1 MREQEFPRLARARA
15 AARPEEGQTRPDPAA
30 WVASLG
36 SGAENDTMLRF
47 APSAANSID
56 VTAANSSGVSQLLL
70 GRRTRLS
77 TLLPAGPALQAAEEV
92 AAGLRAK
99 VRELSEER
107 GIDVGALA
115 VGVATWTAEE
125 DGRRE
130 RRSAPVLLARVA
142 LTVRRGARGRDELEV
157 QITEP
162 ARLNPALVRNLRRHH
177 GIALDPE
184 AYRQA
189 AYATARLEQGPALAR
204 LREEAAALT
213 GLQVEDRM
221 LVSTFADLGET
232 ATLPASLEHL
242 PVVEALY
249 DAGTGMVPRPPAL
262 QPTEAPGED
271 DVAPADERLVL
282 DLDAAQRRV
291 VEHSAAGESLVVA
304 AAPGTGQTQTAVAV
318 AARLAWEG
326 RRVLVVAER
335 SAALADVHARLDEI
349 GLRAAALDVPAHA
362 DPEQLRR
369 QLVQA
374 VLRAER
380 AEAPEAARDEAALTE
395 RRRRLQE
402 HVGSLHHVRPRWG
415 CSPFQAMQALAAL
428 TGLPTPPAT
437 TVRLKR
443 SVLDS
448 TVNRQAVAEQL
459 VRAGELGAFSAAAT
473 ESRWFGARVR
483 NVQETEAA
491 SELADELAA
500 ALHTTRRAVDTA
512 AAQAGLRP
520 ERTVA
525 GWAEQADLY
534 RRVARTLTEFTPEV
548 FALDVPQ
555 LVAAT
560 ATSTWRRTHLVE
572 MSSVA
577 RSRLR
582 RAAKDAVRPGVQP
595 TDLHGAL
602 VDAAAVLEDWNRHA
616 AEPGTPPQ
624 VPDQGERV
632 MGVVGDVR
640 ERLRRL
646 ERILAPE
653 AVAEQPLAE
662 RDVDD
667 LVAAVD
673 GLVADRDTLATLP
686 ERTLVLDSLKDHGL
700 TELLTDLRDREV
712 PTEAL
717 AAELELAW
725 WQSALEAMISGDDFL
740 AMMSGA
746 DLAEVERGF
755 RELDRAH
762 LERGADRLSAALGAR
777 WKEALRTFRA
787 DAAVLRGLLKQ
798 GRPTVEALTTLA
810 PEVLQPLVPVVTTS
824 PMALSEFPS
833 DWGADVVVLL
843 EADATALATA
853 VGALTRAPQVV
864 AFGDPVIGRPQSFQ
878 VSVDPTA
885 TAGPLRPL
893 RSAHDALAEVLPTVA
908 LRTVHRPLERRLVR
922 MLSALA
928 YEGALEAL
936 PTAGE
941 ATGRDRT
948 VTAEY
953 LQEGTGIPMTGGDV
967 VESTNAEVARTV
979 ERVFEHIRDRPEQSL
994 AVVTVSEPHARR
1006 VAAAV
1011 QATAARAPWALDF
1024 LSRGRG
1030 EDAEGAEPFV
1040 IVPVTRAASVVRDAV
1055 ILTPGYGRTPHGRVV
1070 HHFGAFSDPGGE
1082 RMVAVALTRARQR
1095 LHLVSALRA
1104 ADLDEDRLDGG
1115 AQWFLRLLEAYLG
1128 DGAPDP
1134 VGRVS
1139 DPLLAD
1145 LRERLEERG
1154 ARVLPRHG
1162 GVMDLAVV
1170 DPHPEDE
1177 DEDGDAPRPLALAG
1191 DGGDVYRA
1199 LTVRERTRTLPERLE
1214 ARGWDP
1220 RTLWAIEVFADPES
1234 VAQEL
1239 ADRLG
1244 VRPADES
1251 ERDADD
1257 DGR

>member
-1 MREQEFPRLARARA
+1 MTEQEFPRLARARA
-15 AARPEEGQTRPDPAA
+15 AARPDEGQTRPDPAA
-30 WVASLG
+30 WVSSLG

-56 VTAANSSGVSQLLL
+56 LTEANSSGVSQLLL

-77 TLLPAGPALQAAEEV
+77 TLLPAGPVLDAAHEV
-92 AAGLRAK
+92 SLGLRAK
-99 VRELSEER
+99 VRELAEER

-184 AYRQA
+184 AYQQA
-189 AYATARLEQGPALAR
+189 AYATARLEPAPAFAR
-204 LREEAAALT
+204 LREETAAIADLH
-213 GLQVEDRM
+213 VEDCL

-232 ATLPASLEHL
+232 ASLPASLEDL
-242 PVVEALY
+242 PVVQALY
-249 DAGTGMVPRPPAL
+249 DAGTGMVPRPAAL
-262 QPTEAPGED
+262 QPTGAPAED
-271 DVAPADERLVL
+271 DVAPADERLVV
-282 DLDAAQRRV
+282 DVDAAQARV
-291 VEHSAAGESLVVA
+291 LEHAAAGESLVVA
-304 AAPGTGQTQTAVAV
+304 AAPGTGQTQTAAAL

-335 SAALADVHARLDEI
+335 SAALADVLDRLEEAD
-349 GLRAAALDVPAHA
+349 LRSIALDVPANA
-362 DPEQLRR
+362 DPELLRR

-374 VLRAER
+374 VLRSER
-380 AEAPEAARDEAALTE
+380 AVDPDTARDEAALTE

-428 TGLPTPPAT
+428 TGLETPPAT

-448 TVNRQAVAEQL
+448 TVNRQAVGEQL

-548 FALDVPQ
+548 FSLDVPQ

-560 ATSTWRRTHLVE
+560 ATSAWRRLHLVE
-572 MSSVA
+572 MSSVT

-624 VPDQGERV
+624 VPDQGEHV
-632 MGVVGDVR
+632 MGHVGQVR
-640 ERLRRL
+640 EHLRRL
-646 ERILAPE
+646 EGVLAPE
-653 AVAEQPLAE
+653 AVAEGPLDE

-686 ERTLVLDSLKDHGL
+686 ERTLVLDSLRDHGL
-700 TELLTDLRDREV
+700 AELLEDLRDREV

-717 AAELELAW
+717 TAELELAW

-755 RELDRAH
+755 RDLDRAH
-762 LERGADRLSAALGAR
+762 LERGGARLSAALAAR
-777 WKEALRTFRA
+777 WREALRTYRA
-787 DAAVLRGLLKQ
+787 DAAVLRTLLKQ
-798 GRPTVEALTTLA
+798 GSPTVESLA
-810 PEVLQPLVPVVTTS
+810 TITPELLQPLVPVLTTS
-824 PMALSEFPS
+824 PMALSEFPPE
-833 DWGADVVVLL
+833 WRADVVVLL

-853 VGALTRAPQVV
+853 MGALTRAPQVV
-864 AFGDPVIGRPQSFQ
+864 ALGDPVIGRPQSFQ

-893 RSAHDALAEVLPTVA
+893 RSAYDALDEVLPTLP

-922 MLSALA
+922 LLSALA
-928 YEGALEAL
+928 YDGALDAL

-941 ATGRDRT
+941 ATGRDRA

-953 LQEGTGIPMTGGDV
+953 LPEGTGIPMTGGDV

-994 AVVTVSEPHARR
+994 AVVTVSEQHARR

-1011 QATAARAPWALDF
+1011 QATAAQAPWAHEF
-1024 LSRGRG
+1024 LARGRG
-1030 EDAEGAEPFV
+1030 EDAAEAEPFV
-1040 IVPVTRAASVVRDAV
+1040 IVPVVRAASVVRDAV

-1070 HHFGAFSDPGGE
+1070 HHFGAFSNPDGE
-1082 RMVAVALTRARQR
+1082 RMVTVALTRARRR

-1115 AQWFLRLLEAYLG
+1115 ALWFLRLLEAYLG
-1128 DGAPDP
+1128 DDAADP
-1134 VGRVS
+1134 VGMVG

-1145 LRERLEERG
+1145 LRDRLEEQG
-1154 ARVLPRHG
+1154 ARVLPRYA
-1162 GVMDLAVV
+1162 GVMDLAVL
-1170 DPHPEDE
+1170 DPRADQDE
-1177 DEDGDAPRPLALAG
+1177 APRPLALAG
-1191 DGGDVYRA
+1191 DGGEVYRA
-1199 LTVRERTRTLPERLE
+1199 LTVRQRSRTLPEGLE
-1214 ARGWDP
+1214 ARGWEP
-1220 RTLWAIEVFADPES
+1220 RTLWSIDVFADPES
-1234 VAQEL
+1234 VAREL

-1244 VRPADES
+1244 VEPADETD
-1251 ERDADD
+1251 ETDD
-1257 DGR
+1257 DAR